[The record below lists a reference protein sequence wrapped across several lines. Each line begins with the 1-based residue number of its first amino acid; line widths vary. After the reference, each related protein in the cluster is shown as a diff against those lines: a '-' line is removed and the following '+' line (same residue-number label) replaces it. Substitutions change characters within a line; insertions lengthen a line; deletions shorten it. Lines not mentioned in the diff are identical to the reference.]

1 MRIILYS
8 KIFMHSWLVLHPTD
22 KKPRTM
28 KKLFFFMAFAAI
40 LSAFEMITHTSSTI
54 TGVVSDE
61 AGTPL
66 IGVAVLEKGTQNGT
80 VTDLDGKFS
89 LQTTQK
95 CATLTFNFIGYQS
108 LEKAGLCEQETHKI
122 TLLTSNTMLDEVT
135 VVSRAKERKART
147 KKDRSRRNI
156 PRPMMA
162 QAPGITTSR
171 MMAKPIG
178 RPDAQSS
185 TEEYDLI
192 KENNF
197 LNATQKPLSTFSI
210 DVDAAAYSNLRRF
223 INNNKLPPKDAIR
236 VEEMINYFDYDYP
249 APNTQHPFTVIS
261 EIADCPWAPQ
271 HKLLHIGMQA
281 KQIPASNLPPSN
293 LVFLID
299 VSGSMSAQ
307 NKLPLLKSAFKLLVD
322 QLRPNDKV
330 AIVVYA
336 GAAGLVL
343 PPTSGSDK
351 QKIKDAFE
359 KLQAGGSTAGGAG
372 IKLAY
377 KTAAENFVQQ
387 GNNRIILAT
396 DGDFNVGAS
405 SDADMVRMIEK
416 ERESGVFLTVLGFG
430 MGNYKDSKM
439 QQLANKGNGNH
450 AYIDNIDEAKKVLV
464 NEFGATMYAVAKDVK
479 FQLEFNPAKVQG
491 YRLIGYE
498 NRLLND
504 EDFND
509 DKKDAGELGAG
520 HTVTALYEIIPA
532 GVETDWLTKI
542 DPLKYQDPKP
552 VATQH
557 ADEICQVKLRYKT
570 PEGKKSQLIEQ
581 AVTAQASPLS
591 ASSDNF
597 RWSASVA
604 SLGMLL
610 RDSEFKGDTNFEK
623 IKYLAKS
630 AIGKDTNG
638 YRQEFIELVEKAQ
651 SLKTSETAGK

>member
-1 MRIILYS
+1 
-8 KIFMHSWLVLHPTD
+8 
-22 KKPRTM
+22 
-28 KKLFFFMAFAAI
+28 MAFAAI
-40 LSAFEMITHTSSTI
+40 LSAFEMITHPASTI

-61 AGTPL
+61 SGTPL

-95 CATLTFNFIGYQS
+95 CATLTFNFLAYQS
-108 LEKAGLCEQETHKI
+108 LEKEGLCEQETHKI
-122 TLLTSNTMLDEVT
+122 TLLASNVVLDEVV
-135 VVSRAKERKART
+135 VVSQAKERKVRA
-147 KKDRSRRNI
+147 KKDRSRRNT

-162 QAPGITTSR
+162 QAPGITASG
-171 MMAKPIG
+171 MMAKPIS

-192 KENNF
+192 QENNF

-223 INNNKLPPKDAIR
+223 INNNRLPPKDAIR

-249 APNTQHPFTVIS
+249 APNTQHPFTVVS
-261 EIADCPWAPQ
+261 EVADCPWAPQ

-498 NRLLND
+498 NRLLNE

-532 GVETDWLTKI
+532 GVETKWLTKV
-542 DPLKYQDPKP
+542 DPLKYQDPKS
-552 VATQH
+552 VTTQH
-557 ADEICQVKLRYKT
+557 SDELCQVKLRYKT

-581 AVTAQASPLS
+581 AVRTQASALS

-597 RWSASVA
+597 RWSAAVA
-604 SLGMLL
+604 SFGMLL

-638 YRQEFIELVEKAQ
+638 YRTEFIQLVEKAQ
-651 SLKTSETAGK
+651 SLQTAETAGK